1 MRLQK
6 YLADCGVAS
15 RRGAEAIIAQGR
27 VFVNGSRVTEMGVQ
41 IDEESDEVMLDG
53 EILKPEKKKVYI
65 MLNKPAG
72 FVTTVSDDKGRR
84 TVMELVSEINE
95 RIYPVGRLDYNSEG
109 LLIMTND
116 GELANKLM
124 HPRGSVE
131 KNYLVEVAGNVNMD
145 LIAAFRHG
153 IKIDGY
159 MTKPADIEVVG
170 ATKYGAKMKVTIR
183 EGKNRQIRKMFEAQ
197 GCSVKRL
204 KRTGEA
210 GLSLGHLPEG
220 KWRRLSE
227 QEINTL
233 RNHADGITRAQKNKK
248 YWESVKSRRRGGN
261 K

>member
-6 YLADCGVAS
+6 YLVACGVAS

-41 IDEESDEVMLDG
+41 VDEELDEITLDG
-53 EILKPEKKKVYI
+53 EPLKLENKKVYI

-72 FVTTVSDDKGRR
+72 FVTTVSDDRGRR

-131 KNYLVEVAGNVNMD
+131 KNYLVGVSGNVTMD
-145 LIAAFRHG
+145 LISAFRRG
-153 IKIDGY
+153 VEIDGY
-159 MTKPADIEVVG
+159 TTKPAEVEVVG
-170 ATKYGAKMKVTIR
+170 ATRYGTKMKVTIR

-197 GCSVKRL
+197 GCTVKRL

-227 QEINTL
+227 QEINAL
-233 RNHADGITRAQKNKK
+233 KNHANGITRAQKNKR
-248 YWESVKSRRRGGN
+248 YFESMKNRRRGR